1 MTNLPPDKSKEV
13 REQTQLQQIVAL
25 SLQGVPE
32 YKIAESMDLSRY
44 MVRKVRNSK
53 EFKEL
58 MQQEGETALQMAR
71 DSFRSKLDS
80 LEPLAFAALKK
91 NLEEGKI
98 EGVKTYV
105 QIVGLLDK
113 KEEKEA
119 ADTSITVIM
128 PGAQPQPKDIEV
140 TVENKE

>member
-1 MTNLPPDKSKEV
+1 MSDMPPDKSKEV
-13 REQTQLQQIVAL
+13 REQTTLQQIVAL

-32 YKIAESMDLSRY
+32 YKIADAMDLSRY
-44 MVRKVRNSK
+44 MVRKTRNSR

-58 MQQEGETALQMAR
+58 MQQEGEGALQMAR
-71 DSFRSKLDS
+71 DSFRSKLNE

-113 KEEKEA
+113 KEEKEI

-128 PGAQPQPKDIEV
+128 PGATHQPKDIIITPE
-140 TVENKE
+140 TEE